1 MISGRQTLSLT
12 GLAVIAATAWMGAQ
26 QPAPAPQIPQ
36 PVFRAPE
43 DTRKTG
49 VKPEDI
55 KAGVRPDYI
64 RLREPLV
71 VVPVQGK
78 IHLIGGAGANIAVQV
93 SDEGTLVVD
102 TGDAAAAGRVQ
113 AEIKKL
119 QVRPTRWIINTAA
132 DLDHT
137 GGNGTIAKAG
147 SSNAGGGGG
156 AAAGAGLNAFNGNG
170 AGIIAFERVLNR
182 MSAPTGQ
189 TASRA
194 IDDQPTDTFFTP
206 RKNFWYGGEPIEMWN
221 EPAAHSDGDVI
232 VFFRKSDV
240 IVAGDII
247 AADRYPYIDAKNGGS
262 IDGIISGLNR
272 IVGTAVPEYNQ
283 QGGTRIV
290 PGHGRIMNQ
299 SDVVEYRDMATI
311 IRDRMAAAIKDGKTL
326 AQIKAM
332 HPTLDYDGNYG
343 STSGPWTT
351 DMFIEEIYKELSARA
366 AAPVGRGPSPAPSN
380 KPAGR

>member
-1 MISGRQTLSLT
+1 M
-12 GLAVIAATAWMGAQ
+12 AATAWIGAQ
-26 QPAPAPQIPQ
+26 QPGPAPQIPQ
-36 PVFRAPE
+36 PIFRAPE

-64 RLREPLV
+64 RLREQLV

-78 IHLIGGAGANIAVQV
+78 IALIGGAGANIAVLV

-102 TGDAAAAGRVQ
+102 TGDAAAADKVQ
-113 AEIKKL
+113 AEIKRI

-137 GGNGTIAKAG
+137 GGNAKIAKAG
-147 SSNAGGGGG
+147 SANAGGGGP
-156 AAAGAGLNAFNGNG
+156 AAGAGPGGFNGSG
-170 AGIIAFERVLNR
+170 AGIIAFQKVLDR

-189 TASRA
+189 TASRS

-221 EPAAHSDGDVI
+221 EPAAHSDGDVM

-290 PGHGRIMNQ
+290 PGHGRVMNQ

-343 STSGPWTT
+343 ATSGPWTT

-366 AAPVGRGPSPAPSN
+366 AAPAGKGLSPAPPD
-380 KPAGR
+380 KPAAR